1 MTSTSAGS
9 QPEGKEFLEGKFI
22 RGERL
27 AQQKERE
34 IAELIRARV
43 PGVGDQALL
52 GAVPNNMQEAAASGR
67 IRI

>member
-1 MTSTSAGS
+1 MTFTSAGS
-9 QPEGKEFLEGKFI
+9 QPEGKEFLDKFI

-27 AQQKERE
+27 AQQKEGE

-43 PGVGDQALL
+43 PGAGDQALL

>member
-9 QPEGKEFLEGKFI
+9 QPEGKEFLDKFI
-22 RGERL
+22 KGELL

-34 IAELIRARV
+34 IDELIRARV